1 MKRTRVKIITTSNT
15 KIESSINE
23 FINKIENDPK
33 IINVDIKS
41 VDVREGNG
49 NNIATILYTYDEN

>member
-1 MKRTRVKIITTSNT
+1 MKRTRIKITTTSNT

-23 FINKIENDPK
+23 FFNKIENDPK
-33 IINVDIKS
+33 TRNVDIKS

>member
-1 MKRTRVKIITTSNT
+1 MKRTRIKITTTSNT

-33 IINVDIKS
+33 TRNVDIKS